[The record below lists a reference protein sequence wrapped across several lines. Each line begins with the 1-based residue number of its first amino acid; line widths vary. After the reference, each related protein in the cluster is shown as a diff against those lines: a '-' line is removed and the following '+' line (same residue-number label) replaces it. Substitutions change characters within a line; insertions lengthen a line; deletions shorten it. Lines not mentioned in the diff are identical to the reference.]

1 MSSKVSKKKLEQPSA
16 LHMMSPQP
24 KRSKGLGDN
33 KEKSDHE
40 GLDEQQEIAAEEAE
54 DSDMGEQDEG
64 KDNDEKKQ
72 EFRNNNQRGDQISLE
87 TMKNMALAKLKDLS
101 LREFLSVQ
109 ERQEKRDLVAEIK
122 LYNDMI
128 ANPDQK
134 DKKKWD
140 GKSFPTASA
149 LTKLNSDGS
158 NLKRYLQEAQLL
170 WKTGY
175 GIPTQEFPRALLRL
189 QEHGSVHW
197 GTISRLVQVNEGK
210 KDAWEAITKELFM
223 AYGRHNTLFHEQ
235 TRMNLLRQKRNQSV
249 LEFITEFE
257 NQAIDCEWDLDSPST
272 AYDFVN
278 KLQKQHKT
286 FVIGVGATKDAYTF
300 EDAKKWAKIS
310 EINKGDSDEEG
321 SQGNK
326 STSHRSVGKT
336 CQFCK
341 KTGHLEDE
349 CFKKNPSLRTPK
361 PITTSTSPKTT
372 SASSKQHI
380 QCHKC
385 KVYGHYAD
393 KCPTLGSTKTSVG
406 SLRHQ
411 SVQKVEVLSDHVDG
425 ESTDD
430 AMSC

>member
-1 MSSKVSKKKLEQPSA
+1 MSGKILKKKLDQSA
-16 LHMMSPQP
+16 LQLMSPQP
-24 KRSKGLGDN
+24 KRSKGEN
-33 KEKSDHE
+33 KEK
-40 GLDEQQEIAAEEAE
+40 LDREELDDQQEAAAEEAE
-54 DSDMGEQDEG
+54 DSDMAEQDKG
-64 KDNDEKKQ
+64 RDNDEKKQ
-72 EFRNNNQRGDQISLE
+72 EIRNNNQQGDQISLE
-87 TMKNMALAKLKDLS
+87 TVKNIALAKLKDLS

-109 ERQEKRDLVAEIK
+109 ERQEKRDLVAELK

-128 ANPDQK
+128 ANSDQK

-175 GIPTQEFPRALLRL
+175 GIPAQDFPRALLRL

-197 GTISRLVQVNEGK
+197 GTISRLVELNEGK
-210 KDAWEAITKELFM
+210 KDAWEAITKELFL
-223 AYGRHNTLFHEQ
+223 AYGRHNTLFHAQ
-235 TRMNLLRQKRNQSV
+235 TRMNLLRQKKNQSV

-278 KLQKQHKT
+278 KLHKQHKT
-286 FVIGVGATKDAYTF
+286 FVMGVGATKDAYTF
-300 EDAKKWAKIS
+300 EDAKRWAKIS
-310 EINKGDSDEEG
+310 EINKDDSDEEG

-326 STSHRSVGKT
+326 STSRRSVGKL

-349 CFKKNPSLRTPK
+349 CFKKNPSLRVQK
-361 PITTSTSPKTT
+361 PNTTNVNP
-372 SASSKQHI
+372 KQHI

-385 KVYGHYAD
+385 KVFGHYAD
-393 KCPTLGSTKTSVG
+393 KCPSAKTSVG
-406 SLRHQ
+406 SLRRQ
-411 SVQKVEVLSDHVDG
+411 SVGKLNDVKVLPDDG
-425 ESTDD
+425 DETTND
-430 AMSC
+430 C